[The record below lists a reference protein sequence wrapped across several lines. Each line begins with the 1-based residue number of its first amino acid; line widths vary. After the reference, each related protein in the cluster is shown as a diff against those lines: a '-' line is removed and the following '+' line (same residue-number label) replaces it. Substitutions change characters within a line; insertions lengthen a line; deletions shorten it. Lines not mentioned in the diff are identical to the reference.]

1 MLFANKLYITMNG
14 CNVNNMYQVIR
25 EQIRPNL
32 DVRFFSITMCDPEV
46 AEYWNTNI
54 IGTGKQISNVHTLS
68 DDGLT
73 LTSVMLYRSRDDWHS
88 MTSDEYL
95 NDTLFVAQNSYN
107 KTNNITRIFKSA
119 MEI

>member
-1 MLFANKLYITMNG
+1 MNG

-68 DDGLT
+68 GDGLT